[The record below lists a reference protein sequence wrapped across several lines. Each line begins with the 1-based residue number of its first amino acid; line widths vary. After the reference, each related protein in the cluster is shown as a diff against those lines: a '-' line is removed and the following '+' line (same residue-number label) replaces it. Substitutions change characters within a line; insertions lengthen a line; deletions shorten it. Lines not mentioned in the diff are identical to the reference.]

1 VGVIGSAVAAGNE
14 MAIIVLETTSARL
27 PKVLVRRGPP
37 AGIDRTGEFLAKWTR
52 KDAEVLQ
59 GPFVT
64 TEGHLSVELRRSQVE
79 LVPLLLQALPG
90 LTLGKDLQSL
100 SLKAKITDL
109 SEVTSKPELELALG
123 ELLGKRV
130 PWLNW
135 SDR

>member
-1 VGVIGSAVAAGNE
+1 
-14 MAIIVLETTSARL
+14 
-27 PKVLVRRGPP
+27 
-37 AGIDRTGEFLAKWTR
+37 
-52 KDAEVLQ
+52 
-59 GPFVT
+59 
-64 TEGHLSVELRRSQVE
+64 LR
-79 LVPLLLQALPG
+79 QALPG

-100 SLKAKITDL
+100 SAKAKITDL